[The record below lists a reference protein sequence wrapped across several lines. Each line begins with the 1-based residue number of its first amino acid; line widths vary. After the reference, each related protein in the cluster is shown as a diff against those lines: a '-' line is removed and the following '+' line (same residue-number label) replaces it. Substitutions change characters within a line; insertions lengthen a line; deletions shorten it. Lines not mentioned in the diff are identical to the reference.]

1 MPESRDHDS
10 PQDTFL
16 RHDGAPG
23 SGAASGDPAF
33 DRWLS
38 RRLHETYDS
47 VLKEELPDELDR
59 LVRQIVAKEDASKT
73 EADGHRDGGKA
84 TPPRRCNGSAADRR
98 QREPGSERAPQGRR
112 LSFFFGSSSALRG

>member
-10 PQDTFL
+10 SQDAFL

-23 SGAASGDPAF
+23 NGAVPGDPAF

-59 LVRQIVAKEDASKT
+59 LVRRIVAKEDASK
-73 EADGHRDGGKA
+73 ADSHRDGGKA
-84 TPPRRCNGSAADRR
+84 TPPLRCNGSAADRR
-98 QREPGSERAPQGRR
+98 QREPGSERAPRGRR
-112 LSFFFGSSSALRG
+112 LSFFFGSSSVLRG